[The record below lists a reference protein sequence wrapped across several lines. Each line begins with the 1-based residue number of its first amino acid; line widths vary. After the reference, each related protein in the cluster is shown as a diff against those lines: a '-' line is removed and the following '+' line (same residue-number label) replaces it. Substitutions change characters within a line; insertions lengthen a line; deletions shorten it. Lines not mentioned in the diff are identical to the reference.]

1 MRLNPWWIAGG
12 AGALIVTLLL
22 VSRRAAAATVT
33 KGVEGMSMTEAQRIQ
48 KIVKAAEAHLIPP
61 AVALA
66 IADVES
72 GGSSGF
78 SKKGRMIIRF
88 EPHHFKASPDFEKVI
103 PMPPQFYKAD
113 GKIKRGGQDQEWAL
127 LEAAMAI
134 DRVAALRAISMGMF
148 QIMGFNH
155 KTVGYPTVEAMFQA
169 YSTDAEAQLR
179 GFFDF
184 CAKTYG
190 NEHKDGPTMRLDKA
204 ARIGNFLI
212 FARGYNGK
220 GQKGYD
226 VKMKNRYDY
235 WVKKGYAGIGS
246 TGGALV

>member
-1 MRLNPWWIAGG
+1 MRFNPFVIGGLLGG
-12 AGALIVTLLL
+12 ATLLL
-22 VSRRAAAATVT
+22 LFGRKAAAATVPT
-33 KGVEGMSMTEAQRIQ
+33 ASGGLSVSEAQRIQ
-48 KIVKAAEAHLIPP
+48 NIVKAAEKYQIPP

-88 EPHHFKASPDFEKVI
+88 EPHHFKASPDFKKVI
-103 PMPPQFYKAD
+103 PMPPQFYTAG

-169 YSTDAEAQLR
+169 YSTDAAAQLR

-190 NEHKDGPTMRLDKA
+190 NEYKEGPTMRLDKA

-212 FARGYNGK
+212 FARGYNGT

-235 WVKKGYAGIGS
+235 WVKKGYAGIS
-246 TGGALV
+246 GGALA